1 MSKFFC
7 PLPWIHQ
14 FIQADG
20 IKMCCSSKTKLSV
33 TPEEF
38 AESDHLNSV
47 KQTIING
54 DIPKDCMSCAN
65 LERKGFTSTRTSA
78 LKDWSFTID
87 TVPDKLLYLDLRYSN
102 LCNFSCRSCEPAFS
116 SSISEEIISN
126 PILKK
131 YYNAPTQIHVKNQ
144 LSESFFTS
152 TLPTIKRINFTGGEP
167 LLIKDNI
174 SVLEK
179 LLEFDNKNCE
189 ILITTNGSVMND
201 KILRLINQ
209 FTNVHW
215 TISLDGIEK
224 SAEYI
229 RYGTNWS
236 QLKKNIN
243 SILNLRQ
250 SVAFN
255 TVLSSYSVLSLS
267 RLVNFFKEIK
277 LRYSDQPVELW
288 VSLCE
293 FPDFLSP
300 KILPNTLRE
309 IARLEIDR
317 SITELLLIETNPK
330 STTDNLISLRKNLND
345 SIIKTSLYDKFVDF
359 TENLDKIRDQK
370 FERVYGVKL

>member
-1 MSKFFC
+1 
-7 PLPWIHQ
+7 
-14 FIQADG
+14 
-20 IKMCCSSKTKLSV
+20 MCCSSKTKLSV
-33 TPEEF
+33 SSEEF
-38 AESDHLNSV
+38 ANSTYLDSV
-47 KQTIING
+47 KQTIANG
-54 DIPKDCMSCAN
+54 NIPEDCRSCAN
-65 LERKGFTSTRTSA
+65 LENKGFTSTRTSA
-78 LKDWSFTID
+78 LRDWPVTINN
-87 TVPDKLLYLDLRYSN
+87 VPDKLLYLDLRYSN

-229 RYGTNWS
+229 RYGTNWL

-277 LRYSDQPVELW
+277 LRYPDQPVELW

-300 KILPNTLRE
+300 EILPNALRE

-317 SITELLLIETNPK
+317 SITVLLSIETNPK
-330 STTDNLISLRKNLND
+330 STTDNLISLRKNLDD

-370 FERVYGVKL
+370 FENVYGVKL